1 MVTLV
6 RRLIY
11 FTIPLLL
18 ILGLAWRIG
27 VYFVQKQAQEQQ
39 RIAVLKAPPVIV
51 VAPVGTRL
59 ITSYFDTTGTV
70 QAPFNVNIACKVIG
84 RVTYLKVREGTR
96 IHKGQILA
104 KIDNLAYLAQARQA
118 KAAVVE
124 ANHRLVQAQYLTNP
138 TNVNVDTQIG
148 EQVAGVAG
156 STADYSESVRNYG
169 RQVAAAQQAVNDA
182 QARVKGA
189 RSAAAAAQATYK
201 DAKAKYVRNYQLYR
215 QGFVAAQDAE
225 DALAAELVAQ
235 NNLETANQTLNS
247 QAAQLQSAQEQLE
260 VTRTTGRATIM
271 DTRSRLAQSNNALQ
285 YARSNTAQK
294 PSYRENLAALVA
306 TLAGTKQALK
316 NAESN
321 LADTILASPLDGFV
335 TARYVDPGQVLTP
348 GTQILSV
355 AYMNSVWVSIAVPE
369 EVSRQI
375 RVGQPATMT
384 FDALPGRMYLGIVV
398 LYTPAADLT
407 SRQFMARIAISNPDS
422 TVKPGSY
429 SRVSIETTRIR
440 SATAVPREAILSD
453 RSGEYVMVVSGGV
466 AHRRAVVTG
475 ASDPSFISV
484 IHGLQP
490 GELVSVSTYSPLR
503 DGQKVKIGAIK
514 AQARADSGLLPAN
527 IATKRASGKRPRS
540 TPNPEVFRSTAAAAG
555 AAWG

>member
-1 MVTLV
+1 MAATG
-6 RRLIY
+6 IPTDK
-11 FTIPLLL
+11 FTYLRHPVPRNGDSREATHLFHNSAAADS
-18 ILGLAWRIG
+18 GAAWRIG

-84 RVTYLKVREGTR
+84 RVTYLKVREGTQ

-247 QAAQLQSAQEQLE
+247 QAAQL
-260 VTRTTGRATIM
+260 
-271 DTRSRLAQSNNALQ
+271 
-285 YARSNTAQK
+285 
-294 PSYRENLAALVA
+294 
-306 TLAGTKQALK
+306 
-316 NAESN
+316 ESG
-321 LADTILASPLDGFV
+321 PG
-335 TARYVDPGQVLTP
+335 TARGDADDEGEPRLWTRGP
-348 GTQILSV
+348 
-355 AYMNSVWVSIAVPE
+355 ACAVQQRPPIC
-369 EVSRQI
+369 EVQYSSKAVITGESCRT
-375 RVGQPATMT
+375 GCH
-384 FDALPGRMYLGIVV
+384 
-398 LYTPAADLT
+398 
-407 SRQFMARIAISNPDS
+407 ARRHK
-422 TVKPGSY
+422 TGSQE
-429 SRVSIETTRIR
+429 R
-440 SATAVPREAILSD
+440 
-453 RSGEYVMVVSGGV
+453 
-466 AHRRAVVTG
+466 
-475 ASDPSFISV
+475 
-484 IHGLQP
+484 
-490 GELVSVSTYSPLR
+490 
-503 DGQKVKIGAIK
+503 
-514 AQARADSGLLPAN
+514 
-527 IATKRASGKRPRS
+527 
-540 TPNPEVFRSTAAAAG
+540 
-555 AAWG
+555 